1 MKSFTSLGG
10 NKGLRGTTT
19 LGCLIFLILAGILA
33 YVGFKFGEAYWN
45 YFEVK
50 YKVREALNWAA
61 AGKFKTEVEISQR
74 IIVSVFEVGVELK
87 PRNIKIQQTQDSL
100 IIFVFWEREIKLPYH
115 SFPLRFNVT
124 LTEEKRWEKGPLII
138 K

>member
-10 NKGLRGTTT
+10 NKGRRGTTT
-19 LGCLIFLILAGILA
+19 LGCLLFFILAGILA

-50 YKVREALNWAA
+50 YKVQEALNWAA
-61 AGKFKTEVEISQR
+61 AGKFKTEVEISQKV
-74 IIVSVFEVGVELK
+74 IVSVAGIGVELK
-87 PRNIKIQQTQDSL
+87 PRNIKIQQTKDSL
-100 IIFVFWEREIKLPYH
+100 IIFVFWKRVIAFPYY
-115 SFPLRFNVT
+115 SFPMRFDLT